1 MLAGSPDG
9 AVTPS
14 LATSPPADV
23 VTVLPDV
30 SGIDRRFDY
39 TLGEALRDHVGIG
52 SLVRVPLHGRR
63 VRGWVVGIPTR
74 PPPDIALRAVAAMLA
89 PGPSAE
95 VVSLGEW
102 AAWRWCGRLRPFLLA
117 ASPRRLAD
125 ARIAAPLAPVALPT
139 PGVDELAALVRRG
152 LQGGDHLLRLPPA
165 ASRLAVLS
173 EALAVLA
180 GRADLLVLV
189 PETRE
194 VELVRRRLGRLGV
207 GVARHPED
215 WGAAAA
221 GGRVVVGTRTAALA
235 PVGRL
240 GAIVVFDAQAE
251 AYREQRAPIYSAVEL
266 ARERARRAGVP
277 FLALSACPS
286 LELAS
291 ELASLELPPALERA
305 KWPAI
310 EVVDLRRED
319 PRRGRYGDRLAPAI
333 HRARAEQPAR
343 PVLAVLNRL
352 GRARLLACASCG
364 ELARCERCG
373 AAVREEAS
381 AGEHRVLA
389 CTRCGEQR
397 PLVCAR
403 CGAARLKVL
412 RVGAHRA
419 GEEVAA
425 LTGLQVAVVAGE
437 GRGEPLPAAPVLVG
451 TEALLHRAG
460 RASLVVF
467 LDFDLDVLAPRLRA
481 AEHAL
486 ELLARAGRLVGARPE
501 GRVLVQTRVPDH
513 EVLVAAGR
521 GDPRVLV
528 DAEAARRR
536 PLGLPPYAVLA
547 HLSGKGAAVLAEALR
562 REERLVVV
570 PVEGGQLVRAADGA
584 ALADALARQKALDH
598 DVRVAVDP
606 LEW

>member
-1 MLAGSPDG
+1 MR
-9 AVTPS
+9 
-14 LATSPPADV
+14 
-23 VTVLPDV
+23 VLPDV

-39 TLGEALRDHVGIG
+39 ALGGTAREAVGVG

-63 VRGWVVGIPTR
+63 VRGWVVAAPGE
-74 PPPDIALRAVAAMLA
+74 PPPGVVLREVAAVLA
-89 PGPSAE
+89 PGPSPD
-95 VVSLGEW
+95 VVALCEW

-125 ARIAAPLAPVALPT
+125 ARPVPPATSGRAPAA
-139 PGVDELAALVRRG
+139 GDDEVAALVRRA
-152 LQGGDHLLRLPPA
+152 LGGGEHLLRLPPA
-165 ASRLAVLS
+165 APRLAVLS

-189 PETRE
+189 PEARD
-194 VELVRRRLGRLGV
+194 VELVHRRLGRLGV
-207 GVARHPED
+207 RVARHPED

-240 GAIVVFDAQAE
+240 GAIVVVDAQAE
-251 AYREQRAPIYSAVEL
+251 AYRDQRAPTYSAVDL

-286 LELAS
+286 LELATA
-291 ELASLELPPALERA
+291 LTSLELSPALERA
-305 KWPAI
+305 KWPAV
-310 EVVDLRRED
+310 EVVDLRQED
-319 PRRGRYGDRLAPAI
+319 PRHGRYGDRLAPAI
-333 HRARAEQPAR
+333 QRARAEQPTR

-352 GRARLLACASCG
+352 GRARLLACASCS

-373 AAVREEAS
+373 AAVREEAG
-381 AGEHRVLA
+381 AAEHRVLA
-389 CTRCGEQR
+389 CARCAAQR
-397 PLVCAR
+397 PVVCAR

-412 RVGAHRA
+412 RVGAQRA

-425 LTGLQVAVVAGE
+425 LTGLEVAVVAGE
-437 GRGEPLPAAPVLVG
+437 GRGEPLPVAPVLVG

-467 LDFDLDVLAPRLRA
+467 LDFDLDLLAPRLRA
-481 AEHAL
+481 GEHAL

-501 GRVLVQTRVPDH
+501 GRVVVQTRVPDH
-513 EVLVAAGR
+513 EVLVAARR
-521 GDPRVLV
+521 GDPGVLIE
-528 DAEAARRR
+528 AEAQRRR
-536 PLGLPPYAVLA
+536 PLGLPPYGALA
-547 HLSGKGAAVLAEALR
+547 HLSGEDAAALGAALRDEEHLAVAPL
-562 REERLVVV
+562 
-570 PVEGGQLVRAADGA
+570 EGGQLVRANDA
-584 ALADALARQKALDH
+584 ATLADALARQGALGH

-606 LEW
+606 LGW